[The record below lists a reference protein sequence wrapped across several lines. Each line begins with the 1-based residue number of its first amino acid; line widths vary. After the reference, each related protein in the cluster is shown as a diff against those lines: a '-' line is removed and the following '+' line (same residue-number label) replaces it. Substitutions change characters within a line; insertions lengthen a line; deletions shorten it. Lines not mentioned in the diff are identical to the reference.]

1 MGQSVMLVAYQ
12 DQDNLGVGYL
22 GSVILEAG
30 FRPLIIDYRLGR
42 EKILELARVH
52 QPIVIGFSIIFQ
64 FHTPSFRELMR
75 YLRDNGIECHF
86 TAGGHYPSLRW
97 QDVLR
102 GVPELDSIVRFEGEW
117 TFLELVKSLDNGDDW
132 TRIDGIAYR
141 SAQDRQTNPPRP
153 LESDL
158 DQFPAPM
165 RPALHREILGRKEVT
180 LIAGRGCLYN
190 CSFCSSRQFYSPPP
204 GPLKRIRRPE
214 MVVREMELLHEQCQA
229 SVFLFQDDDFPA
241 TAKNGGEWAKL
252 FARLLHD
259 AGLDGEVAWKINCRA
274 DEVEEQRFSLLRDAG
289 LLNVYLGIESG
300 TSDGLKLMNKHI
312 QPETNLRAV
321 EVLRKLGI
329 RCDFGFMIFDPLS
342 TLDSIARNLD
352 FLDQLCGDGYM
363 AATGC
368 KMIPYAE
375 TAIEAWLRKEG
386 RLEVKGEYENYHF
399 LTSEV
404 DKLYDWFV
412 GTFGRWIEAPGGV
425 LTLSRRA
432 RYALSIL
439 ERFGSQRELADAL
452 DRELTRLVSAANLL
466 FTAAMREAIRV
477 LSGSHAVYAES
488 ARLTRLQSEVSS
500 REQLVCSDIEELTR
514 QIEQLWHS
522 GLLSQIPA

>member
-30 FRPLIIDYRLGR
+30 FRPLIVDYRLGS

-64 FHTPSFRELMR
+64 FHTPGFHGLMR
-75 YLRDNGIECHF
+75 YLRDNGIKCHF

-97 QDVLR
+97 RDVLQ

-117 TFLELVKSLDNGDDW
+117 TFLDLVKALDNGDDW

-141 SAQDRQTNPPRP
+141 SSQDLQTNPPRP

-165 RPALHREILGRKEVT
+165 RPPLRREILGRKEVT
-180 LIAGRGCLYN
+180 LVAGRGCLYN
-190 CSFCSSRQFYSPPP
+190 CSFCSIRQFYSPPP

-214 MVVREMELLHEQCQA
+214 MVVREMELLHEHYQA

-241 TAKNGGEWAKL
+241 TAKHGRDWAYR
-252 FARLLHD
+252 FASLLHD
-259 AGLDGEVAWKINCRA
+259 SGLDSEVVWKINCRA

-312 QPETNLRAV
+312 EPETNLRAV

-329 RCDFGFMIFDPLS
+329 RCDFGFMIFEPLS
-342 TLDSIARNLD
+342 TLDSIAYNLD

-375 TAIEAWLRKEG
+375 TAIETWLQKEG

-412 GTFGRWIEAPGGV
+412 GTFGKWIEAPGGV

-439 ERFGSQRELADAL
+439 QRVTSRRELADIL
-452 DRELTRLVSAANLL
+452 DRELTELVSAANLL

-477 LSGSHAVYAES
+477 LSGSHAVYEES
-488 ARLTRLQSEVSS
+488 ERLAWLQSEVSS
-500 REQLVCSDIEELTR
+500 REQLISSDIEDLTR

-522 GLLSQIPA
+522 GLVGQIPA